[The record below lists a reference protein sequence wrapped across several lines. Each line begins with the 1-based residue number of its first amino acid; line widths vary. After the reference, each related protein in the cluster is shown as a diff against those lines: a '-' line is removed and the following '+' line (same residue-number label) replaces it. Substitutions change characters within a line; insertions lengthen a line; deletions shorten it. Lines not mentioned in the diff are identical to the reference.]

1 MIISTSYSIFEKNVS
16 RPEALYFIENRAFEG
31 FWIWDVFERSIYVNH
46 LLLRNLE
53 YTASMGDEIFT
64 LDRLLKLNDRKTL
77 LEQISESPSN
87 TLTFYYYKKNKEVVK
102 YEAEFFAVKDYI
114 NRVTSYIFAN
124 IKMIEKKA
132 LPKQAKNFINT
143 SFIHKEIFAEL
154 EQIAEIGGWE
164 INLLT
169 GQIIW
174 TKQVF
179 KIHEVPEDY
188 IPKVEQALNF
198 YVNEDREKVVKA
210 LRDTLK
216 KSTPFDLNC
225 RIITAKN
232 NTKWVRCS
240 GKIFLKNGKP
250 LKIIG
255 VFHDISAQIKQS
267 EKLRISENTFR
278 GNFEHSA
285 IGMAILDE
293 KGKWLEVN
301 RRLCEILGYS
311 DLELQ
316 QKTFQ
321 DITHSDDLD
330 SDLLLLDELASGMR
344 ENYQIDK
351 RYLHKNGSIIHVTL
365 SASVV
370 RNYDGTPFH
379 YVSQILDITS
389 NVNAKLDLQAAI
401 TKMEAV
407 FNASTQVSIIA
418 TDKNGLIKNFNSGA
432 ENLLGYKAVEMI
444 DIHSADYLHSPKEL
458 QNRKVILNLTES
470 DADFSVF
477 SKSIENGFDTREWIY
492 THKEGY
498 QFPVLMTVTE
508 ISENNN
514 LVGYLGVAIDLSE
527 IKKVEKEITS
537 LIEIT
542 KDQNERLK
550 NFAHIVSHNL
560 RSHVS
565 NFKMLLDL
573 LVHDHPEF
581 KENEFIKY
589 LETASEDLKETITH
603 LNEVVQLNTTLI
615 DNLEQINLHD
625 VIEMNIRNVQ
635 LFAVEKNVT
644 IHNLVAKEVTVKG
657 ISAYISS
664 TIINFITNAIKY
676 SNPEADSFIKLSTLM
691 TDDYVELLIE
701 DNGIGIDLQKN
712 GHKLFGMYKTFHN
725 NSDARGIGLFITKNQ
740 VEAMGG
746 KIEVESILHEGT
758 TFKIKLKK

>member
-1 MIISTSYSIFEKNVS
+1 MIATSYSIFEKNVS
-16 RPEALYFIENRAFEG
+16 RPEALFFIENRAIEG
-31 FWIWDVFERSIYVNH
+31 FWIWDLSEKSIYISQR
-46 LLLRNLE
+46 LFKNLE
-53 YTASMGDEIFT
+53 YGTSQITENFT
-64 LDRLLKLNDRKTL
+64 LDKLLKLNADKTL
-77 LEQISESPSN
+77 LEQILECTSN
-87 TLTFYYYKKNKEVVK
+87 VLTLNYYNKNNEIVK
-102 YEAEFFAVKDYI
+102 YEVEFFAVKDYI
-114 NRVTSYIFAN
+114 DRVTSYIFAN
-124 IKMIEKKA
+124 LKVIQRKSIS
-132 LPKQAKNFINT
+132 KQAKSFINR
-143 SFIHKEIFAEL
+143 SFIHREIFAEL

-179 KIHEVPEDY
+179 KIHEVSEDY

-198 YVNEDREKVVKA
+198 YVREDREKVVKA
-210 LRDTLK
+210 LQETLK
-216 KSTPFDLNC
+216 KSKPFDLNC

-232 NTKWVRCS
+232 NIKWVRSS
-240 GKIFLKNGKP
+240 GKIFLENGKP

-255 VFHDISAQIKQS
+255 VFQDISKQIKQS

-301 RRLCEILGYS
+301 KRLCDVLGYS
-311 DLELQ
+311 DFELK

-321 DITHSDDLD
+321 DITHPHDLD
-330 SDLLLLDELASGMR
+330 LDVSLLEELAQGMR
-344 ENYQIDK
+344 ENYQMDK
-351 RYLHKNGSIIHVTL
+351 RYLHKNGSVIHATL
-365 SASVV
+365 SVSVV
-370 RNYDGTPFH
+370 RNFDGTPFH
-379 YVSQILDITS
+379 YVSQILDITA
-389 NVNAKLDLQAAI
+389 NVKAKLDLQAAI
-401 TKMEAV
+401 TKLEAV

-418 TDKNGLIKNFNSGA
+418 TDRNGLIKNFNSGA
-432 ENLLGYKAVEMI
+432 ENLLGFSADEMI
-444 DIHSADYLHSPKEL
+444 DIHTADFLHTSQEL
-458 QNRKVILNLTES
+458 QNRKLELNLTEAV
-470 DADFSVF
+470 ADFTVF
-477 SKSIENGFDTREWIY
+477 SESIQNGFDTREWTY
-492 THKEGY
+492 THKDGY
-498 QFPVLMTVTE
+498 EFPVLLTVTE
-508 ISENNN
+508 ITENDNS
-514 LVGYLGVAIDLSE
+514 VGYLGVAIDLSE

-537 LIEIT
+537 LLEIT

-560 RSHVS
+560 RSHAS

-615 DNLEQINLHD
+615 DNLEEINLHD
-625 VIEMNIRNVQ
+625 VIEMNSRNVQ
-635 LFAVEKNVT
+635 IYAIEKEVTIYNNVEKD
-644 IHNLVAKEVTVKG
+644 VTVKG

-664 TIINFITNAIKY
+664 VIINFITNAIKY
-676 SNPEADSFIKLSTLM
+676 SNSNVNSFVKLTTSSSN
-691 TDDYVELLIE
+691 DYIELIIE

-712 GHKLFGMYKTFHN
+712 GPKLFGMYKTFHD

-746 KIEVESILHEGT
+746 KIEVESTLHKGT
-758 TFKIKLKK
+758 TFKIYLRK